1 MAQKFVCDPQEA
13 DLVAREL
20 TRMRSDLR
28 LSASQPL
35 ADAVS
40 TVAGPVA
47 EALTEFLDA
56 VITARNG
63 LVASVDTAAGLFAG
77 LAEGT
82 LDLDKVLADQSLE
95 M

>member
-1 MAQKFVCDPQEA
+1 MAQRFVCDLQEA

-20 TRMRSDLR
+20 TRMRSGLR
-28 LSASQPL
+28 LSAPQPL

-47 EALTEFLDA
+47 EALGAFLDA
-56 VITARNG
+56 VTTARTG

-77 LAEGT
+77 LVEGT
-82 LDLDKVLADQSLE
+82 LDLDQVLADQALE

>member
-13 DLVAREL
+13 DSVAREL

-28 LSASQPL
+28 LSAPQPL

-47 EALTEFLDA
+47 EALAEFLNA
-56 VITARNG
+56 VTTARTD
-63 LVASVDTAAGLFAG
+63 LMASVDTAAGLFAG

-82 LDLDKVLADQSLE
+82 LDLDQVLAEQVLE